1 MHGAAFCEIFPAS
14 VGSIIETGQTGGR
27 QRAMASEFTSELRRR
42 MEAGGFNQKSLA
54 RAAGL
59 NETAVR
65 DILTGKSRH
74 PRHDTVQKLAAALD
88 CTAGELI
95 DPGAAPAHGMGF
107 AGELVFVP
115 TYEVSAAAGDGIII
129 DVEYETGRLAFRQ
142 DWLRSVTSARTE
154 ELAVIT
160 VHGDSM
166 YPTLANGDTILVD
179 MTQRAPAQDGVYIV
193 RFGDFVL
200 VKRLLIDPVRREVTI
215 SCDNENYPRLAP
227 VDPGDID
234 VAGRVIWVGRRL

>member
-1 MHGAAFCEIFPAS
+1 
-14 VGSIIETGQTGGR
+14 
-27 QRAMASEFTSELRRR
+27 MASDFTNELRRR

-65 DILTGKSRH
+65 DILIGKSRH

-88 CTAGELI
+88 CSAGELI
-95 DPGAAPAHGMGF
+95 DPGTVPAHGAGF
-107 AGELVFVP
+107 GAELVFVP

-142 DWLRSVTSARTE
+142 DWLRSVTSAHTE

-166 YPTLANGDTILVD
+166 YPTLADGDTILVD

-227 VDPGDID
+227 VDPGDVD

>member
-1 MHGAAFCEIFPAS
+1 M
-14 VGSIIETGQTGGR
+14 
-27 QRAMASEFTSELRRR
+27 TSELADEIRRR

-65 DILTGKSRH
+65 DILIGKSRH
-74 PRHDTVQKLAAALD
+74 PRHDTVQKIATALQCAAASLIEPGNARSD
-88 CTAGELI
+88 GAGR
-95 DPGAAPAHGMGF
+95 DAYAD
-107 AGELVFVP
+107 ELVFVP

-129 DVEYETGRLAFRQ
+129 DVENETGRLAFRH
-142 DWLRSVTSARTE
+142 DWLRSVTSATPDD
-154 ELAVIT
+154 LAVIT

-166 YPTLANGDTILVD
+166 YPTLAAG
-179 MTQRAPAQDGVYIV
+179 RDGVYIV
-193 RFGDFVL
+193 RFGEFVL

-227 VDPGDID
+227 VDPGDVDI
-234 VAGRVIWVGRRL
+234 AGRVIWVGRRI

>member
-1 MHGAAFCEIFPAS
+1 MTGELADEI
-14 VGSIIETGQTGGR
+14 
-27 QRAMASEFTSELRRR
+27 RRR

-65 DILTGKSRH
+65 DILIGKSRH
-74 PRHDTVQKLAAALD
+74 PRHDTVQKIAGALD
-88 CTAGELI
+88 CTAATLI
-95 DPGAAPAHGMGF
+95 EPGGARGPVAKRSEYAD
-107 AGELVFVP
+107 ELVFVP
-115 TYEVSAAAGDGIII
+115 TYEVAAAAGDGIVINQ
-129 DVEYETGRLAFRQ
+129 EYETGRLAFRH
-142 DWLRSVTSARTE
+142 DWLRSVTSAMPE
-154 ELAVIT
+154 DLAVIT

-166 YPTLANGDTILVD
+166 YPTLADGDSILVD
-179 MTQRAPAQDGVYIV
+179 LSQRAAGRDGVYIV

-227 VDPGDID
+227 VDPIDVD
-234 VAGRVIWVGRRL
+234 VAGRVIWVGRRI

>member
-1 MHGAAFCEIFPAS
+1 
-14 VGSIIETGQTGGR
+14 
-27 QRAMASEFTSELRRR
+27 MASEFTSELRRR

-65 DILTGKSRH
+65 DILIGKSRH

-95 DPGAAPAHGMGF
+95 DPGAAPALGLDL

-142 DWLRSVTSARTE
+142 DWLRSVTAARTE
-154 ELAVIT
+154 NLAVIT

-166 YPTLANGDTILVD
+166 FPTLANGDTILVD

-227 VDPGDID
+227 VDPGDVD

>member
-1 MHGAAFCEIFPAS
+1 
-14 VGSIIETGQTGGR
+14 
-27 QRAMASEFTSELRRR
+27 MASELAREIRRR

-65 DILTGKSRH
+65 DILIGKSQH
-74 PRHDTVQKLAAALD
+74 PRHDTVQKIAGSLECSVIDLIEPGTTPSATMARYEEDLD
-88 CTAGELI
+88 
-95 DPGAAPAHGMGF
+95 
-107 AGELVFVP
+107 FVP

-129 DVEYETGRLAFRQ
+129 DNEYETGRLAFRH
-142 DWLRSVTSARTE
+142 DWLRSITTASTD

-166 YPTLANGDTILVD
+166 YPTLADGDTILVD
-179 MTQRAPAQDGVYIV
+179 LSQRGAARDGVYIV

-227 VDPGDID
+227 VAPDDVD
-234 VAGRVIWVGRRL
+234 VAGRVIWVGRRI